1 MVFDS
6 QQAAFFEIS
15 ITPGWNQIPTRQIC
29 PDRLRSDAFLAADSF
44 PDMHAEKA
52 IITEYDRMAHGLSIQ
67 NHRGLHG

>member
-6 QQAAFFEIS
+6 QQAAYFDVS

-29 PDRLRSDAFLAADSF
+29 SDRLRSEVFLPAESF
-44 PDMHAEKA
+44 PDMRAEQA
-52 IITEYDRMAHGLSIQ
+52 LITEYDSMAHGLSIQ